1 MEKTKTCK
9 CAECGAGKVFCKGL
23 CEACY
28 RRARYREQNP
38 VTRHEVVLKR
48 DMEIARM
55 LKRGMTQSEIARK
68 KGVSRQAISK
78 IAKRIER
85 NGL

>member
-1 MEKTKTCK
+1 
-9 CAECGAGKVFCKGL
+9 
-23 CEACY
+23 
-28 RRARYREQNP
+28 
-38 VTRHEVVLKR
+38 VTRHEVVLQR